1 MLATSQTCNICDNC
15 LQREKLQYIFP
26 TAAAA
31 LQEDAAEVM
40 PTELSPRHLRHSA
53 FVDDFVQLCAHR
65 HSISS
70 IFYSTARCCMLYG
83 LTLLLFLFYSH
94 ARHSIIA
101 MKSWHLMGFHH
112 VAVRSIHPSIHIR
125 LLVETVRTQLLLHNR
140 IEKHIVEN
148 IQSNV
153 NKLDRITFW

>member
-26 TAAAA
+26 TAAAT

-112 VAVRSIHPSIHIR
+112 VAVRLISYR
-125 LLVETVRTQLLLHNR
+125 FKMATAAAQYYFRFR
-140 IEKHIVEN
+140 ICWYRCLQVKVY
-148 IQSNV
+148 
-153 NKLDRITFW
+153 